1 MDFPIELKIN
11 DLLGFSAGEG
21 QRATDMTYSENLWL
35 YFTLLFGII
44 IVPGMDM
51 LFVLANSLT
60 GGRRSGMAATA
71 GIMAGGAVHSLYG
84 AIGVGI
90 LATLLPVLFNPLLFI
105 GAAYMAWIGYTLI
118 RSSITVSSVDTS
130 GARSGWRAF
139 RQGAVTCLVNPKA
152 YLFMLAIYPQ
162 FLKPAYG
169 PIWLQGIVMGLMT
182 MATQAAIYGT
192 VAFTAARS
200 RTLLISNPQATV
212 LIGRIAGAL
221 LVVVSILTAWHGWHA
236 SA

>member
-1 MDFPIELKIN
+1 
-11 DLLGFSAGEG
+11 
-21 QRATDMTYSENLWL
+21 MTYSENLWL

-60 GGRRSGMAATA
+60 GGRRTGMAATA

-90 LATLLPVLFNPLLFI
+90 LATLLPTLFNPLLFA
-105 GAAYMAWIGYTLI
+105 GAAYMAWIGYSLV
-118 RSSITVSSVDTS
+118 RSSIVVGAVDAA

-139 RQGAVTCLVNPKA
+139 RQGAATCLMNPKA
-152 YLFMLAIYPQ
+152 YLFMLAVYPQ
-162 FLKPAYG
+162 FLKPTYG
-169 PIWLQGIVMGLMT
+169 PIWVQGLVMGLMT

-192 VAFTAARS
+192 LALTAARS
-200 RTLLISNPQATV
+200 RALLISNPQTTILV
-212 LIGRIAGAL
+212 GRIAGGL
-221 LVVVSILTAWHGWHA
+221 LIVVSLLTAWHGWRVPA
-236 SA
+236 

>member
-1 MDFPIELKIN
+1 M
-11 DLLGFSAGEG
+11 A
-21 QRATDMTYSENLWL
+21 YSENLLL

-51 LFVLANSLT
+51 LFVLANALT
-60 GGRRSGMAATA
+60 GGRRTGMAATA

-90 LATLLPVLFNPLLFI
+90 LASLLPTLFNPLLLA
-105 GAAYMAWIGYTLI
+105 GAAYMAWIGYTLL
-118 RSSITVSSVDTS
+118 RSSITV
-130 GARSGWRAF
+130 GAIHADGVNSRWRAF
-139 RQGAVTCLVNPKA
+139 RQGAVTCLINPKA

-162 FLKPAYG
+162 FLKPIYG

-200 RTLLISNPQATV
+200 RTMLISNPQATV
-212 LIGRIAGAL
+212 LVGRAAGVL
-221 LVVVSILTAWHGWHA
+221 LMAVSLLTAWHGWHA
-236 SA
+236 PG